1 MPRCL
6 RMKPADTPPDGLD
19 DQAVLRA
26 IQSAEAIT
34 SAEIRVLVAR
44 QPAPDPAGAA
54 RQAFDRLGMERTPM
68 RNAVLVHLS
77 PAAGQVAVVADET
90 VVFRCGPDLGRE
102 MERSIHTAMRRGR
115 LTAGV
120 VDAIRRLG
128 GRLAA
133 HFPPSRAER
142 NDFPDQV
149 IRL

>member
-1 MPRCL
+1 
-6 RMKPADTPPDGLD
+6 MKPADTPPDGLD

-26 IQSAEAIT
+26 IQSAESTT
-34 SAEIRVLVAR
+34 SGEIRVAVAAK
-44 QPAPDPAGAA
+44 PASDPAGAA

-68 RNAVLVHLS
+68 RNAVLLYLAPS
-77 PAAGQVAVVADET
+77 AGQVAVVADET
-90 VVFRCGPDLGRE
+90 VVFRCGPDFGRE
-102 MERSIHTAMRRGR
+102 AERSIATALRRGR

-128 GRLAA
+128 ERLAA